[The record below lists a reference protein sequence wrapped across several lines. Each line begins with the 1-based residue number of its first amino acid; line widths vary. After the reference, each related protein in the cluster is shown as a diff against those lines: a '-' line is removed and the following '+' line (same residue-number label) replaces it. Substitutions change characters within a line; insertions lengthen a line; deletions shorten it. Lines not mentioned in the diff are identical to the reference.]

1 MCACQGVRGLLRTD
15 PDATGM
21 GRPED
26 AEWADRRLVRSAPL
40 SVPSREIA
48 RRLKIFRSTPR
59 ALGMHTS
66 KDGADDGLDDR
77 LDNALSMS
85 RI

>member
-1 MCACQGVRGLLRTD
+1 MCAGQGVWGLLRTD
-15 PDATGM
+15 PDAAGV

-26 AEWADRRLVRSAPL
+26 GEWADRRLVRSAPL
-40 SVPSREIA
+40 SVPSRDIA
-48 RRLKIFRSTPR
+48 HRLKIVRSTPR

-77 LDNALSMS
+77 LDDALSVS